1 MKLSPN
7 VTNVVDIAKAAEDGG
22 ADAVSAINTL
32 VGMGIDIKSQKV
44 KLNTVFGGYS
54 GAGIKPVAIANVH
67 KLYKQLSIPIIGIG
81 GICSIEDIIEFFL
94 AGASMVQIG
103 TMNYQNPNLGPQL
116 KGDLEK
122 YLIKQGINGI
132 DELIGKVESY
142 SS

>member
-7 VTNVVDIAKAAEDGG
+7 VTSITDIGLAAQNGG

-44 KLNTVFGGYS
+44 KLNTIFGGYS

-67 KLYKQLSIPIIGIG
+67 KLYKSLSIPIIGIG
-81 GICSIEDIIEFFL
+81 GICSVEDVIEFLL

-103 TMNYQNPNLGPQL
+103 TLNYKFPNAGVSLYLEL
-116 KGDLEK
+116 KNYCKDKALDS
-122 YLIKQGINGI
+122 YQ
-132 DELIGKVESY
+132 ELIGKVSY
-142 SS
+142 S